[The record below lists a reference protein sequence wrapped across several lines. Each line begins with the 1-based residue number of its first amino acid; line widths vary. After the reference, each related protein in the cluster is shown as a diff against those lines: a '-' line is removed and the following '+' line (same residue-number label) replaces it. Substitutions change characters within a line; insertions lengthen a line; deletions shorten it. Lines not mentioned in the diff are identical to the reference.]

1 MCHCRHWSKLHVLSH
16 LPVPQ
21 SCTAVLHFHSH
32 LSLTFFPYSQ
42 QLTLIFISHSNQKL
56 SYWHSLYHTCFSFY
70 LKCHWHATLEST
82 QSCLKHHLSLDLTL
96 HLYDFFISNIFS
108 LSVHLLYLLL
118 LLASIL
124 NVRSLWGYVLSSLSI
139 LSLGDVT
146 YYLSF
151 SYHEYADHS
160 HSNFSNPIN
169 NMHPKFWYPNPLNL
183 SILYSEVLR
192 RFKLIF
198 HLPYHLSFLLLEF
211 FLWSFAITYFQKS
224 SIFQRFKDFRT
235 FYKKQ
240 YYIIY

>member
-32 LSLTFFPYSQ
+32 LSLTFSPYSQ

-70 LKCHWHATLEST
+70 LKCHCIMQHWNPLSPVWSITSHWIWHYTYMT
-82 QSCLKHHLSLDLTL
+82 
-96 HLYDFFISNIFS
+96 FFISNIFS

-118 LLASIL
+118 LLARIL
-124 NVRSLWGYVLSSLSI
+124 NAHSLWGYVLSSLSI

-169 NMHPKFWYPNPLNL
+169 TCIPN
-183 SILYSEVLR
+183 SDIQT
-192 RFKLIF
+192 
-198 HLPYHLSFLLLEF
+198 H
-211 FLWSFAITYFQKS
+211 W
-224 SIFQRFKDFRT
+224 T
-235 FYKKQ
+235 FQ
-240 YYIIY
+240 YYIQRCSVGSSWFFIFPTTSPSFS